1 MGTILS
7 QTKGICDQSICY
19 LILKYVTEFLA
30 IEALLELFAKL
41 LPSTKN
47 KGGSEKR
54 DTFIRQVFDP
64 AVIAGS
70 NEVFHVLKTISASD
84 WEATFFKIIDIL
96 ARTDN
101 S

>member
-7 QTKGICDQSICY
+7 QTKGTCDQFIRC
-19 LILKYVTEFLA
+19 LILKYVIEFLA

-41 LPSTKN
+41 LPSTKS

-70 NEVFHVLKTISASD
+70 NEVFRILKTISTSD
-84 WEATFFKIIDIL
+84 WEATFLKIIDIL
-96 ARTDN
+96 ARADN